1 MQESSRREQREK
13 HHKKS
18 GELGRAFATFLWQN
32 RRSGMLFLLFTG
44 IFALVF
50 SLYDLEVEAVFYAAA
65 LCALAGG
72 LFLVAFFFRFWRR
85 HRAYREMLENLPLL
99 PDALPEPETLAE
111 RDLTNL
117 LERLQEIREQ
127 ELTDW
132 RNRQQESEDYY
143 TAWAHQIKTPIAV
156 MGMTLEAED
165 TEEHRELSAELFRIE
180 QYVEMVLSYL
190 RLGSGSSDY
199 VFRECDLDEILRQA
213 IRKYASQFI
222 RRKIRLVYEP
232 TGRRVLTDE
241 KWLLFIVEQV
251 FSNCVKYAAGGT
263 VAITVAESEVLRIAD
278 TGIGIAPED
287 LPRIFEKG
295 FTGYNGRADKKST
308 GLGLYLCR
316 MAAGRLGNRIWAE
329 SEPGK
334 GTAVCLDLY
343 REPLETE

>member
-1 MQESSRREQREK
+1 MQESGQKEQREK
-13 HHKKS
+13 RHKKR
-18 GELGRAFATFLWQN
+18 GETGRAFTAFLWQY
-32 RRSGMLFLLFTG
+32 RRSGLLFLLFTG

-65 LCALAGG
+65 LCALAGA
-72 LFLVAFFFRFWRR
+72 LILAARFFRFWRR

-99 PDALPEPETLAE
+99 PDVMPEPETLAE
-111 RDLTNL
+111 RDLTDL
-117 LERLQEIREQ
+117 LERLQETREQ

-143 TAWAHQIKTPIAV
+143 TAWAHQIKTPISV

-190 RLGSGSSDY
+190 RLGSSSSDY

-213 IRKYASQFI
+213 VRKYASQFI

-232 TGRRVLTDE
+232 VECRILTDE
-241 KWLLFIVEQV
+241 KWLLFIVEQIL
-251 FSNCVKYAAGGT
+251 SNCVKYAAGGT
-263 VAITVAESEVLRIAD
+263 VTISVTERQVLRIAD

-287 LPRIFEKG
+287 LPRVFEKG